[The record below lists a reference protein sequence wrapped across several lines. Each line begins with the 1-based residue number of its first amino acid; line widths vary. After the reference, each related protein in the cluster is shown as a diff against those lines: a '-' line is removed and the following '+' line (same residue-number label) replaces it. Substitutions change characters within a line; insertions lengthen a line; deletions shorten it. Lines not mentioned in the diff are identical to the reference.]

1 MVYSS
6 HRDFMTAR
14 FASVVLGIGLVWAAG
29 SATAAENWSQW
40 RGTNRDGVVLDVAPR
55 KTWPPEL
62 QLKWQIE
69 VGFGHSSPIVA
80 GDRVYIFTRQ
90 DDKEVIRAVSQ
101 ADGKEIWAHNYV
113 APYEVSPPAAGHGK
127 GPKSTPIV
135 ADGRLFTLGI
145 SGILSCWDAA
155 SGELKWRKE
164 FSKQFK
170 HTSPL
175 YGTAMSPLVD
185 HGRLIVHVGGHDAGA
200 LIALDVADGEVAW
213 TWDGDGPGYSS
224 PIIAELSGTRQVI
237 TQTQNACV
245 GIAADNG
252 ELLWKIA
259 YKTEFDQNSVTPV
272 VYEQSVICSGYNR
285 GIDRYRI
292 EKQGDE
298 WLTDKIWENREV
310 SLYMSTPVMSG
321 QRLFGFS
328 HRQKGQL
335 FAIDITTGRTL
346 WTGEGRLADNVALV
360 RTGDVLWA
368 LTTQAELVVFR
379 DSDKQFEQLARYKVG
394 ETPTWAHPVIA
405 TGSVIV
411 KDETKLTKWKLPVPA
426 PPAAA
431 GSVRS
436 ALSSGP
442 RG

>member
-1 MVYSS
+1 
-6 HRDFMTAR
+6 MTPR
-14 FASVVLGIGLVWAAG
+14 IASVVLGLGLLLAAG
-29 SATAAENWSQW
+29 AATAAETWSQW
-40 RGTNRDGVVLDVAPR
+40 RGANRDGVALEAAPR
-55 KTWPPEL
+55 KAWPQEL
-62 QLKWQIE
+62 LPAWQIE
-69 VGFGHSSPIVA
+69 VGLGHSSPIVA
-80 GDRVYIFTRQ
+80 GDKVYIFTRQ
-90 DDKEVIRAVSQ
+90 DDKEVVRAVSH
-101 ADGKEIWAHNYV
+101 ADGKEIWVHGYA
-113 APYEVSPPAAGHGK
+113 APFEVSPPAAGHGK
-127 GPKSTPIV
+127 GPKSTPVV

-145 SGILSCWDAA
+145 SGILSCWDAV

-185 HGRLIVHVGGHDAGA
+185 RGRLIVHVGGHDAGA
-200 LIALDVADGEVAW
+200 LVALDVADGEVAW
-213 TWDGDGPGYSS
+213 TWDGDGPAYCS
-224 PIIAELSGTRQVI
+224 PIVAELSGTRQII
-237 TQTQNACV
+237 TQTQSACV

-252 ELLWKIA
+252 ELLWKIP

-298 WLTDKIWENREV
+298 WLTDKIWENKEV
-310 SLYMSTPVMSG
+310 SLYMSSPVTSG

-335 FAIDITTGRTL
+335 FALDITTGRTL
-346 WTGEGRLADNVALV
+346 WTSEGRMADNVALV

-368 LTTQAELVVFR
+368 LTTQADLLLFR
-379 DSDKQFEQLARYKVG
+379 DSDKQFEQVARYKVA

-405 TGSVIV
+405 AGSVIV
-411 KDETKLTKWKLPVPA
+411 KDETKLTKWKFQAPA
-426 PPAAA
+426 APAAA
-431 GSVRS
+431 GSVR
-436 ALSSGP
+436 AVLSGGP